1 MNELF
6 LMKALGDI
14 PDDLV
19 KCYFDESAASTH
31 AAMSSDSLN
40 RNAADRVGA
49 AQESK
54 MPQKKIVMKKNQARK
69 ESSSIHFSRAGI
81 AAVVAVCI
89 GLNAALI
96 YGIGRLKAPDN
107 MAAFSENEMQLH
119 IELVDA
125 MPTGVAVTYQNRSEN
140 TYELPLS
147 AEIWQ
152 NGKKVE
158 SISIVSDLSK
168 IGVTK
173 FPPLEPDQSF
183 DMLYSFDELPHGTYT
198 LMPLGTDETTLSAF
212 GSIDFEISEGYTEMI
227 HIPDMRG
234 MQSETAISQ
243 LNDWNIAYDIVNS
256 PRSDE
261 ETDHVITALPTP
273 YKTVETAGTQQEYYH
288 YDGNGYWIRPTDRI
302 QLEIAV
308 RDERGPVMLPDMQGW
323 DYDTVRTTVQSLD
336 LYIDKRTAYND
347 EVPKGTVISID
358 PEGPIEVERYSTVHV
373 VVSLGSDDNAY

>member
-6 LMKALGDI
+6 LMKAIGDI

-19 KCYFDESAASTH
+19 KCYFDESTASTH

-183 DMLYSFDELPHGTYT
+183 DMLYSFDELPHDSRQAKSRRGAFIRRRKACRDQRNAEKDHRYRKDI
-198 LMPLGTDETTLSAF
+198 DEACF
-212 GSIDFEISEGYTEMI
+212 RYGERQRY
-227 HIPDMRG
+227 
-234 MQSETAISQ
+234 
-243 LNDWNIAYDIVNS
+243 
-256 PRSDE
+256 
-261 ETDHVITALPTP
+261 
-273 YKTVETAGTQQEYYH
+273 
-288 YDGNGYWIRPTDRI
+288 
-302 QLEIAV
+302 EIA
-308 RDERGPVMLPDMQGW
+308 
-323 DYDTVRTTVQSLD
+323 
-336 LYIDKRTAYND
+336 
-347 EVPKGTVISID
+347 
-358 PEGPIEVERYSTVHV
+358 
-373 VVSLGSDDNAY
+373 